1 MALSRPVAFQKPA
14 AVARFVRVPVG
25 YFLSLWLKK
34 YQSFCGPDPI
44 LHFSAARIYHRSV
57 TTHDADDEQQQGEQI
72 VHQHYNSSAVRSHRS
87 IEVTG
92 AAVQVG
98 ATNGIEDLSWMEPWR
113 PVKTI
118 TSSYPIDPWP

>member
-44 LHFSAARIYHRSV
+44 LHFSAHVYLLQ
-57 TTHDADDEQQQGEQI
+57 DEQLGSSSSELFLF
-72 VHQHYNSSAVRSHRS
+72 VSNSSSYLQYDLAIKLMTDER
-87 IEVTG
+87 TG
-92 AAVQVG
+92 RQAAREYG
-98 ATNGIEDLSWMEPWR
+98 
-113 PVKTI
+113 
-118 TSSYPIDPWP
+118 Y